1 MDYRE
6 VRGEPQFSHPIADLV
21 KPYLEVYS
29 RDPEGWSR
37 NVRRI
42 IDTEL
47 AKLPEHLK
55 ETPGAV
61 LFQLA
66 DRKES
71 TLSSHPLAVVAHVIT
86 SGEYPEIVGNEA
98 EGQVQKRHALYI
110 AAINESALAER
121 VLANT
126 LGGVNG
132 VSPLTEK
139 SIQRDRERIEKFTK
153 FKDSLFATV
162 PGNSLKEGNQ
172 PHNKELTPPR
182 DVLPI
187 K

>member
-21 KPYLEVYS
+21 KPYLEVYT

-37 NVRRI
+37 NVRKI
-42 IDTEL
+42 VDTEL
-47 AKLPEHLK
+47 ASLPEHLK
-55 ETPGAV
+55 GTPGAV
-61 LFQLA
+61 LFRLA

-71 TLSSHPLAVVAHVIT
+71 TLSSHPLDVVAHVIT

-121 VLANT
+121 VLADR
-126 LGGVNG
+126 LGGVHG
-132 VSPLTEK
+132 AGPFTEK
-139 SIQRDRERIEKFTK
+139 SIQRDREYIERFTK
-153 FKDSLFATV
+153 FKDSLFATA
-162 PGNSLKEGNQ
+162 PANSLKEGNQ
-172 PHNKELTPPR
+172 PQNKELASPR
-182 DVLPI
+182 DFLPI